1 MGDKPKPRQFC
12 GGGKGGEGL
21 CVEGLRVARCGCNL
35 LAVCLMRPKGVVKK
49 RWQKSKSRL
58 RRGTADEIDA
68 SAPKKLEDRCSDAFD
83 FGHALQ
89 PHPFGA

>member
-1 MGDKPKPRQFC
+1 VAVKA
-12 GGGKGGEGL
+12 
-21 CVEGLRVARCGCNL
+21 VRVARCGLQFACYVFN
-35 LAVCLMRPKGVVKK
+35 APKGRGKK
-49 RWQKSKSRL
+49 ATAKIKSRL

-68 SAPKKLEDRCSDAFD
+68 SAPKKLEDGCSDAFD

>member
-12 GGGKGGEGL
+12 GGGEGGKGCAL
-21 CVEGLRVARCGCNL
+21 WLQFACYVFNA
-35 LAVCLMRPKGVVKK
+35 PKGRGKK
-49 RWQKSKSRL
+49 ATAKIKSRL

-68 SAPKKLEDRCSDAFD
+68 SAPKKLEDGCSDAFD

>member
-1 MGDKPKPRQFC
+1 MF
-12 GGGKGGEGL
+12 
-21 CVEGLRVARCGCNL
+21 NT
-35 LAVCLMRPKGVVKK
+35 PKGRGKK
-49 RWQKSKSRL
+49 ATAKIKSRL

-68 SAPKKLEDRCSDAFD
+68 SAPKKLEDRCRDAFD